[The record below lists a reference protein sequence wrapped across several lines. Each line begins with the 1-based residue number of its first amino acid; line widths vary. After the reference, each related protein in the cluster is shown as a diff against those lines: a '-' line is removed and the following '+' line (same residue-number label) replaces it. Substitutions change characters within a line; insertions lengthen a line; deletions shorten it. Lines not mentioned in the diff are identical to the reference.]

1 MFEKYSFKIK
11 FKALLV
17 LFAMLSIAAYRRS
30 FSSLIAVINENKMLT
45 EKVVLMG
52 RKTKNVDVLSQEIA
66 NLDRLIG
73 KEGTSR
79 DMVQQHIVGFIADK
93 STNVQIN
100 DLKAIHEFVEE
111 NYKVY
116 TYQLDL
122 VGNYNQLAW
131 LAYDF
136 ERNFE
141 YSKIVSMKLYTEK
154 KNNKPDVLHLKMI
167 FQNYENTK

>member
-17 LFAMLSIAAYRRS
+17 LFVMLSIAAYRRS
-30 FSSLIAVINENKMLT
+30 FSSLFTAMSENRVLK
-45 EKVVLMG
+45 EKVEMMN
-52 RKTKNVDVLSQEIA
+52 RKTRNVDQLSKEIA

-73 KEGTSR
+73 KEGTGR
-79 DMVQQHIVGFIADK
+79 DMVQQNIVGFIAERNN
-93 STNVQIN
+93 SIQIN

-111 NYKVY
+111 NYKIY

-122 VGNYNQLAW
+122 VGNYNQLAS

-136 ERNFE
+136 EKNFE
-141 YSKIVSMKLYTEK
+141 YSKIVSMKFQTEK

>member
-1 MFEKYSFKIK
+1 MFEKYSYKIK

-17 LFAMLSIAAYRRS
+17 VFVMLSIAAYRRS
-30 FSSLIAVINENKMLT
+30 FSSLLATMDENKVLK
-45 EKVVLMG
+45 EKVEMMG
-52 RKTKNVDVLSQEIA
+52 RKTRNVDQLSKEIA
-66 NLDRLIG
+66 DLDRLIG
-73 KEGTSR
+73 KEGTGR
-79 DMVQQHIVGFIADK
+79 DMVQQNIVGFI
-93 STNVQIN
+93 SENNGNVHIS

-111 NYKVY
+111 NYKIY

-122 VGNYNQLAW
+122 IGNYNELAG

-136 ERNFE
+136 EKNFE
-141 YSKIVSMKLYTEK
+141 YSKIVSMKFYTEK